1 MAYTDPAVVRV
12 SRRGQYTTTETFYT
26 CDECGALVMAFHS
39 ATHDEWHEKFADPE
53 ETDCT
58 CGWGGTHDPDNPK
71 CAKNKKPVPCYDCG
85 MFHPYGEHP
94 APPRGKP

>member
-1 MAYTDPAVVRV
+1 MSTYSDPINVRRPGMSSLRV
-12 SRRGQYTTTETFYT
+12 YT
-26 CDECGALVMAFHS
+26 CNECGALVEMAGME
-39 ATHDEWHEKFADPE
+39 THDEWHEKFADSE

-71 CAKNKKPVPCYDCG
+71 CARNKKPVACYDCQ

-94 APPRGKP
+94 APAAGP